1 MGLKRKPE
9 LVHEYDKKYSSVFQ
23 LAMYSVYVKQKNLS
37 RHLLSHSQ
45 YFYLADLYLEV
56 SCCLLLDLIS
66 QRMNLE
72 SVEARNKLKKIY

>member
-9 LVHEYDKKYSSVFQ
+9 LVHEYDKKYSSIFKLGMYIVYFQ
-23 LAMYSVYVKQKNLS
+23 GKIMS
-37 RHLLSHSQ
+37 RHLLSNSQ
-45 YFYLADLYLEV
+45 NFYLADLYLEV

-72 SVEARNKLKKIY
+72 SVEARNKLEKNY